1 MRALSIL
8 LAAGLCAAAQSPQIF
23 YSKKF
28 PGSSPPYVQVT
39 VDKDGSAVYMEDPKD
54 DQPLKFQLTPG
65 EAAEIFALAGK
76 MDNFKHPLESGL
88 KVANMGIKT
97 FRYENGA
104 EKNEQSFNYSTDENA
119 RVLADWFE
127 RIVESERLLIG
138 LERTVRFDHIGVN
151 QAVMDLAVSYE
162 RKRLVAPEQF
172 LPMLDRIAKNDTFV
186 HMARERAASLAD
198 AFRAQKQ
205 PKAE

>member
-1 MRALSIL
+1 VVLFASVI
-8 LAAGLCAAAQSPQIF
+8 AVCAAAQSPQVF

-28 PGSSPPYVQVT
+28 PGSAPPYVQVT
-39 VDKDGSAVYMEDPKD
+39 VEKDGSAVYMEDPKD
-54 DQPLKFQLTPG
+54 EQPLKFKLSEHETS
-65 EAAEIFALAGK
+65 AIFAMAAR
-76 MDNFKHPLESGL
+76 MDYFKHPLESGL

-97 FRYENGA
+97 LRYENGP
-104 EKNEQSFNYSTDENA
+104 EKSEQSFNYSTDENA
-119 RVLADWFE
+119 RIIVDWFE
-127 RIVESERLLIG
+127 RIVESERLLIE
-138 LERTVRFDHIGVN
+138 LERTVRFDRIGVN
-151 QAVMDLAVSYE
+151 QAVMDVAVCYE

-198 AFRAQKQ
+198 AFRAQK

>member
-1 MRALSIL
+1 LKPLSIL
-8 LAAGLCAAAQSPQIF
+8 VAAGLCAAAQSPLIF

-39 VDKDGSAVYMEDPKD
+39 VEKDGSAVYMEDPKD
-54 DQPLKFQLTPG
+54 DQPLKFQLTENETG
-65 EAAEIFALAGK
+65 AIFAMAEKL
-76 MDNFKHPLESGL
+76 DNFKHPLESGL

-97 FRYENGA
+97 FRYQNGA
-104 EKNEQSFNYSTDENA
+104 ERSEQSFNYSTDENA
-119 RVLADWFE
+119 RILGDWFE

-138 LERTVRFDHIGVN
+138 LETAVRFDRIGVN
-151 QAVMDLAVSYE
+151 QAVTDLAIEYE

-186 HMARERAASLAD
+186 HIARERAASLAD
-198 AFRAQKQ
+198 AFRAQK

>member
-1 MRALSIL
+1 VKALSGL
-8 LAAGLCAAAQSPQIF
+8 LVAGLCAAAQSPQIF

-28 PGSSPPYVQVT
+28 PGSSPAYVQVT
-39 VDKDGSAVYMEDPKD
+39 IEKDGSAVYMEDPKD
-54 DQPLKFQLTPG
+54 DQPLKFQLT
-65 EAAEIFALAGK
+65 ESETAATFGLAEK
-76 MDNFKHPLESGL
+76 LDNFKHPLESGL

-97 FRYENGA
+97 FRYQNGS

-151 QAVMDLAVSYE
+151 QAVMDLAVTYE
-162 RKRLVAPEQF
+162 RKRLVAPDQF

-198 AFRAQKQ
+198 AFRAQK
-205 PKAE
+205 PKSE

>member
-1 MRALSIL
+1 VKALSIL

-28 PGSSPPYVQVT
+28 PGSTPAYVQIT
-39 VDKDGSAVYMEDPKD
+39 IEKDGSSVYMEDPKD
-54 DQPLKFQLTPG
+54 EQPLKFQLT
-65 EAAEIFALAGK
+65 ENETAAIFGLAEK
-76 MDNFKHPLESGL
+76 LDNFKHPLESGL

-97 FRYENGA
+97 FRYQNGA

-119 RVLADWFE
+119 RALSDWFE
-127 RIVESERLLIG
+127 RIVESERLLIE
-138 LERTVRFDHIGVN
+138 LERTVRFDRIGVN

-162 RKRLVAPEQF
+162 RKRLIAPEQF

-198 AFRAQKQ
+198 AFRAQK
-205 PKAE
+205 PRSE